1 MNRIDLTK
9 YGFIRY
15 PEDDFN
21 DDGNHFTCYRIGKV
35 RVSKLVSHGDAYIA
49 ARIDR
54 GDLHYN
60 EYSTLPH
67 YKAMNY
73 LNGVPCLSIKE
84 SDLIEFYNSCVEYE
98 KEYDAKVKE
107 VQALNPSYEHILDC
121 LTKINEARK
130 KEIADIESKATL
142 DCLCGLNSY
151 ALRSFFEYF
160 KPLKDKLIDDVKTEA
175 DNQFKS
181 IDGYTRQFYNTDRWQ
196 KDLNPSWHYKQCLE
210 TLGYK

>member
-35 RVSKLVSHGDAYIA
+35 RVSKLVDKDYAYIA
-49 ARIDR
+49 ATIDR

-67 YKAMNY
+67 YKAIDA
-73 LNGVPCLSIKE
+73 LNGRRRINIQE
-84 SDLIEFYNSCVEYE
+84 SDLIELYNDCVEYE

-142 DCLCGLNSY
+142 DYLCGLNSY
-151 ALRSFFEYF
+151 ALRNFFEYF
-160 KPLKDKLIDDVKTEA
+160 KSLKGKLIADVGAGANKH
-175 DNQFKS
+175 FKS
-181 IDGYTRQFYNTDRWQ
+181 INGYTRQFYNTDRWQ
-196 KDLNPSWHYKQCLE
+196 KDLDPSWHYKQCLE
-210 TLGYK
+210 ILGYK